1 MSCAKCGAPA
11 EAGTVSRRAVCSSCG
26 ADLHACVQCEFYAP
40 GAYNDC
46 REPQADRVTDK
57 ERANFCDYFR
67 LSGRTASGTSKEDVR
82 AKLDA
87 LFKKK
92 EPGPGAP

>member
-1 MSCAKCGAPA
+1 MNCVRCGAVLPSPPS
-11 EAGTVSRRAVCSSCG
+11 SRRDSCFRCG
-26 ADLHACVQCEFYAP
+26 ADLHACVQCLFYSP

-46 REPQADRVTDK
+46 REPQADRVTEK
-57 ERANFCDYFR
+57 ERANFCDWFKPG
-67 LSGRTASGTSKEDVR
+67 SGAQAFPGKEDAR

-92 EPGPGAP
+92 